1 MKKVRGVELSSELVL
16 KNFIPAVRVAVAK
29 QLANRYNF
37 NQVEIAKLLG
47 ITQAAVSKYLAGNY
61 SLAIKLLEQ
70 MPRVKKISK
79 QIVGKI
85 VSKKRKEK
93 VERICEV
100 CKSYSDRCLYRHFAL
115 ELQGTF
121 QKVKHPK

>member
-1 MKKVRGVELSSELVL
+1 MGLSSELVL

-29 QLANRYNF
+29 QLATRYNF
-37 NQVEIAKLLG
+37 NQVEIAELLG

-70 MPRVKKISK
+70 TPRIKEISR

-85 VSKKRKEK
+85 VLKKRKEK
-93 VERICEV
+93 ADLICKI
-100 CKSYSDRCLYRHFAL
+100 CKSYSGHCLYKHFAL
-115 ELQGTF
+115 ELEEAL
-121 QKVKHPK
+121 QKKTKHLK